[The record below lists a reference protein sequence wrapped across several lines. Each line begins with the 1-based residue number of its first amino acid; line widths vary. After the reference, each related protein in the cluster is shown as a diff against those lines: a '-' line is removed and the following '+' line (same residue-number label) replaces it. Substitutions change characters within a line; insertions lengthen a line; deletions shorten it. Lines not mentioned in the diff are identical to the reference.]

1 MSEKKKR
8 QKSQARIK
16 LQHPF
21 LPTDELGVVA
31 MFVQVASELGFTI
44 VRVHHEFP
52 DLFLEKEDGAIV
64 LAEAE
69 YRSSNY
75 RKHGHPVDPGYHI
88 ICWEHDDPKCTQ
100 PVVELR
106 KLVERPSG
114 MFSDKV
120 STWLERQ
127 AQRGRGEARG
137 SGSGGG
143 GEQDDER

>member
-1 MSEKKKR
+1 MSEQEKR
-8 QKSQARIK
+8 QKSHPRTR
-16 LQHPF
+16 LQHSF

-44 VRVHHEFP
+44 VRVDAKFP
-52 DLFLEKEDGAIV
+52 DFFLKNENGAIV

-75 RKHGHPVDPGYHI
+75 RKHGHPAHAGYHI

-100 PVVELR
+100 PIIELS
-106 KLVERPSG
+106 KLVERPLG

-120 STWLERQ
+120 TTWLERQ
-127 AQRGRGEARG
+127 VQRGRGEASDSER
-137 SGSGGG
+137 GGG
-143 GEQDDER
+143 GGQNG